1 MRIELRNHLEKS
13 PTGNPAEDF
22 QPYLDTYL
30 IDASRNVLG
39 GILILPGGGYHHR
52 AFHEGEPVARKF
64 NELGYHAFVL
74 QYRVAPYRY
83 PDPIRDVARAIKL
96 IRSHEQEWYLGKLA
110 TLGFSAGGHLAAAGA
125 MAADTVNCDEGD
137 KADAA
142 STAIDA
148 MILCYPVI
156 SFCDEFGHTG
166 SGQNLCGS
174 VEAGQQSDVADMH
187 LAVNDSTPPAFLWHS
202 ATDGCVPVCHSTE
215 FAKSMWQSGKKCE
228 LHVFPHAPHGK
239 GLGLGLKDICVWPEL
254 AAQFLETTA
263 GFTRA

>member
-96 IRSHEQEWYLGKLA
+96 IRSHAQEWYLGKLA

-156 SFCDEFGHTG
+156 GISGGFGHAG
-166 SGQNLCGS
+166 SGENLFGKNS
-174 VEAGQQSDVADMH
+174 TPAEREKLDMH
-187 LAVNDSTPPAFLWHS
+187 KLVTADTAPAFLWHT
-202 ATDGCVPVCHSTE
+202 ADDPVVNIANSTE
-215 FAKSMWQSGKKCE
+215 FAKNMWACGNTCE
-228 LHVFPHAPHGK
+228 LHVFPHGPHGR
-239 GLGLGLKDICVWPEL
+239 GLGLGAKDLKKWPEL
-254 AAQFLETTA
+254 AADFLENSA